1 MNKKLILRLKPQNS
15 WKFIAH
21 FGTIAIG
28 HMSKYPHFF
37 LEERPNEGRPHHFS
51 KRDYIPVELITDL
64 RCHHLDIKSKLLSS
78 FHANILIAITPPF
91 EGFAYSYA

>member
-1 MNKKLILRLKPQNS
+1 MNKELILRLRSRNS
-15 WKFIAH
+15 WKSIAY

-37 LEERPNEGRPHHFS
+37 WGEGLNGDRPPHFS

-64 RCHHLDIKSKLLSS
+64 RC
-78 FHANILIAITPPF
+78 TV
-91 EGFAYSYA
+91 Y